1 MTGKPIGTDA
11 GGVDT
16 VAADGA
22 LPRRELLASL
32 GLGAAALLGGEALG
46 QQSTG
51 PRKGPGTRPGTGTR
65 TQPRTQPMSTADV
78 GWDAKTGRYVLPP
91 LPYAYGALEP
101 HIDEMTMR
109 LHHDKHHAGYV
120 AGLNAALDALA
131 EIRGGSR
138 DAGEVKRWS
147 RQLAF
152 DGSGHFLHTVF
163 WHCMKP
169 EGGGRPG
176 GAIGA
181 HIARDFGS
189 FEQFSAHF
197 QAAAASAEGS
207 GWGLLVYEPI
217 ANKLLVMQAEKHQN
231 LTAWGVVP
239 LVVIDVWEHAY
250 YLKYQNRR
258 KDYVRA
264 FMNVINWEFAD
275 AKLTG
280 TMQALRGAH

>member
-1 MTGKPIGTDA
+1 MTGKPMRIDGNDD
-11 GGVDT
+11 G
-16 VAADGA
+16 VAADSA

-46 QQSTG
+46 RQSTG
-51 PRKGPGTRPGTGTR
+51 PRTGRRQPPG
-65 TQPRTQPMSTADV
+65 TQPRMQPQTQPMSPDEI
-78 GWDAKTGRYVLPP
+78 GWDAKAGRYVLPP

-101 HIDEMTMR
+101 HIDETTMR

-120 AGLNAALDALA
+120 RGMNAALDAMK

-152 DGSGHFLHTVF
+152 NGSGHFLHTVF
-163 WHCMKP
+163 WYCMSP

-176 GAIGA
+176 GAIGRQ
-181 HIARDFGS
+181 IARDFGS
-189 FEQFSAHF
+189 FEQFSTHF
-197 QAAAASAEGS
+197 QAAAGSVEGS
-207 GWGLLVYEPI
+207 GWGLLVYEPL

-231 LTAWGVVP
+231 LTAWGVIP
-239 LVVIDVWEHAY
+239 LVAIDVWEHAY

-264 FMNVINWEFAD
+264 FMNVINWEFAE
-275 AKLTG
+275 AKMTG